1 MRLYPYFSLY
11 IHFCLGLLMRVA
23 HSFNPNKIISLIFIF
38 VALTEGVF
46 LFQKNILELTRI
58 DNQIDACCLNSIPFG
73 ARCVV
78 ASAIVVGSMLF
89 MLLLIQ
95 PRLIIVTN

>member
-1 MRLYPYFSLY
+1 
-11 IHFCLGLLMRVA
+11 MRVA
-23 HSFNPNKIISLIFIF
+23 HSFNPNKIISLILFIF

-58 DNQIDACCLNSIPFG
+58 DNPIDANCLNSIPFS